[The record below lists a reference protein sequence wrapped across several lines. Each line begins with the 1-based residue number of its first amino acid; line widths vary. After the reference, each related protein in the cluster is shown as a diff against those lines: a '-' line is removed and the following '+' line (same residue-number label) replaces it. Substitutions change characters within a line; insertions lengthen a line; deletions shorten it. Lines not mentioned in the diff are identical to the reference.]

1 MMKRIGWQMLVL
13 LAMLLVPMTGLQTQ
27 AAVVEGGTSLA
38 NQWDI
43 AQQTVVLP
51 GLTSGN
57 WMLDVSQI
65 TSTHPDLHIGR
76 VEVFENDLMV
86 AQSAR
91 FKVGSLPVNQQL
103 VFAKTKDHSRISVV
117 LMVFGGQGQARWGSV
132 SVTPTQQLPLPSMFD
147 TWLAHKT
154 CDVTS
159 TLNAIPQTDAFD
171 PAPSPIEAGELRLQQ
186 STLHAIGLQWDMKGD
201 FNRNATVTVTY
212 RKTGESQWQD
222 AQPLLRTL
230 FDGAGTSRIG
240 WHVVCPNRFSG
251 SVLNL
256 DPATSYQ
263 IRLTLHDP
271 DGGDQQQIIEAQ
283 TKQPL
288 TDVANAAV
296 LHVYPQTYQGARL
309 TPSFDTI
316 HQAYDAVEPGQT
328 ILLHSGVHQFG
339 DMQARQQRYGDQRIA
354 YIHPPLHDQ
363 ASQLYTD
370 FSAVNRQLNRV
381 IHLNKQATI
390 SMPIT
395 ITGAADGSTILDGG
409 AVGIMMDLTGAAS
422 HRISHLTFRNLETA
436 IYANDA
442 QQIEI
447 TNCRFVDLR
456 YGINAGPHDDD
467 HLNKQSDNSPSRITG
482 WTVSNNSFI
491 GNWPDG
497 QWQNGWS
504 VDKKIYGYLPL
515 RLNTAIQL
523 GGQGHDVAHNLVR
536 GFWDGISVYPI
547 VMPPSDPTMCNGS
560 IDLYNNR
567 IDQCPDD
574 GIEMDYG
581 VANIRVIR
589 NYITNTHM
597 GISMQPVFGGPG
609 YVLRNVIYNTR
620 IFALKIARNP
630 SGLRIYHN
638 TFAVA
643 NAARME
649 TGWANTLMANNLFLG
664 SPYTPSGPLWTGNP
678 TPLLSKLDYN
688 GYSQTACNKWFWVIP
703 AMDRPYHAA
712 GQIVFDTFADFQNI
726 TGMETH
732 GISNLSMNTLVNVP
746 APTTRH
752 WDEQPGL
759 NFGLAYDSPAVDR
772 GMVLP
777 NINDQVTGDAPDL
790 GALEQGVDLP
800 VYGPVLEETSHE

>member
-1 MMKRIGWQMLVL
+1 MIRIGWQSLVL
-13 LAMLLVPMTGLQTQ
+13 LAMLFSPLTVLQAQTPVIQ
-27 AAVVEGGTSLA
+27 QVIAQA

-51 GLTSGN
+51 NLPAGK
-57 WMLDVSQI
+57 WALDVSQI
-65 TSTHPDLHIGR
+65 TATHPDLHIGR

-91 FKVGSLPVNQQL
+91 FRVGSLPVSKQM
-103 VFAKTKDHSRISVV
+103 VFAKEKDNSRISVV
-117 LMVFGGQGQARWGSV
+117 LMVFGGQGEAHWGSV
-132 SVTPTQQLPLPSMFD
+132 SVTPTQEQSLPSMFD

-154 CDVTS
+154 CDVDS
-159 TLNAIPQTDAFD
+159 TLTAIPQTQAFD
-171 PAPSPIEAGELRLQQ
+171 SNPSPIQAGELRVQQ

-201 FNRNATVTVTY
+201 FNRNASVTVAY
-212 RKTGESQWQD
+212 RKTGESQWLE

-263 IRLTLHDP
+263 VRLTLHDS

-288 TDVANAAV
+288 AKATNATV
-296 LHVYPQTYQGARL
+296 LHVYPQSYQGARL
-309 TPSFDTI
+309 TPSYDTI
-316 HQAYDAVEPGQT
+316 NQAYDAVEPGQT

-339 DMQARQQRYGDQRIA
+339 DVQARQQRYGDDRIA
-354 YIHPPLHDQ
+354 YIHPPLDDQ

-370 FSAVNRQLNRV
+370 FSAENRQHLRV
-381 IHLNKQATI
+381 IHLKKQASITE
-390 SMPIT
+390 PIT

-409 AVGIMMDLTGAAS
+409 AVGIMMDLTGAVS
-422 HRISHLTFRNLETA
+422 HRISYLTFRNMETA

-447 TNCRFVDLR
+447 ANCRFVDLR

-467 HLNKQSDNSPSRITG
+467 HLNKQSDDSSARMTG
-482 WTVSNNSFI
+482 WTVINNIFI

-504 VDKKIYGYLPL
+504 VDKNIYGYLPL
-515 RLNTAIQL
+515 RLNTGIQL
-523 GGQGHDVAHNLVR
+523 GGQGHDIAHNLVR

-547 VMPPSDPTMCNGS
+547 VMPPSDPSMCNGA
-560 IDLYNNR
+560 IDIYNNR

-609 YVLRNVIYNTR
+609 YVLRNVVYNTR

-630 SGLRIYHN
+630 SGLRIFHN

-649 TGWANTLMANNLFLG
+649 TGWANTLMVNNLFLG

-703 AMDRPYHAA
+703 AMDRPYHAS
-712 GQIVFDTFADFQNI
+712 GQIVFDSFTDFQNA

-732 GISNLSMNTLVNVP
+732 GISNLTINTLVNVP
-746 APTTRH
+746 TPTTRH
-752 WDEQPGL
+752 WVEQPGM
-759 NFGLAYDSPAVDR
+759 NFTLAHDSPGVDR

-777 NINDQVTGDAPDL
+777 NINDQVTGQGPDL
-790 GALEQGVDLP
+790 GAMEQGVDLP
-800 VYGPVLEETSHE
+800 VYGPVLEETFHE